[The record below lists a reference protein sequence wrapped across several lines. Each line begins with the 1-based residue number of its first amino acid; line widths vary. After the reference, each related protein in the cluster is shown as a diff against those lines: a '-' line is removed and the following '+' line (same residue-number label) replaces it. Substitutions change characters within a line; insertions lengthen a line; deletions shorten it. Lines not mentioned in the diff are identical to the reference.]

1 MTKTKIKRVEL
12 CVRVA
17 GNIGWENIII
27 YADNGDHANSHVKR
41 NPQCLVDMFLSPQ
54 GRELM
59 EQEAEKLGW
68 GEFRW
73 TGIFWFFDKHPN
85 SGSDWIAGHH
95 TDKHTACLLAFAQLV
110 KVYDPET
117 EEVVDE

>member
-1 MTKTKIKRVEL
+1 MTKTKITLDDL

-17 GNIGWENIII
+17 RKISEKTESWGGGFVLVGRGLL
-27 YADNGDHANSHVKR
+27 ADYEIKDF
-41 NPQCLVDMFLSPQ
+41 LLSPD

-59 EQEAEKLGW
+59 EQEADKLGW
-68 GEFRW
+68 CEFRW

-95 TDKHTACLLAFAQLV
+95 TDKHIACLYAFAQLV